1 MENPGSKATAFVA
14 LSIALFPLAFIGQG
28 TMILLIF
35 VNALASVN
43 HPGNATVFE
52 QAYVCLGALYVL
64 GATFAVIALRQRP
77 ETQLG
82 MRILFSAHCLFAGL
96 TVFAYF
102 IAQNG
107 PKPAHAPI
115 MSLDSDSKMKSELKM
130 DAAAILAGLQE
141 LRRNKGG
148 DLTKTH
154 GTSDKTLDL
163 KTLCGE
169 AYKQHLTKG
178 EYRIEIS
185 GPDSAEA
192 KVYDQ
197 GVRQPESI
205 RFWEVS
211 GGRYYVVSR

>member
-1 MENPGSKATAFVA
+1 
-14 LSIALFPLAFIGQG
+14 
-28 TMILLIF
+28 MILLIF

-43 HPGNATVFE
+43 HPGNPTVFE
-52 QAYVCLGALYVL
+52 QAFVFLAALYVL
-64 GATFAVIALRQRP
+64 GAAFAVIALRQRT
-77 ETQLG
+77 ETQIGL
-82 MRILFSAHCLFAGL
+82 RILFTAHCLFAGL

-102 IAQNG
+102 IAQSR
-107 PKPAHAPI
+107 PKPVHAPI
-115 MSLDSDSKMKSELKM
+115 MSLDPDSELKSAM
-130 DAAAILAGLQE
+130 KLDAAAILAGLQE
-141 LRRNKGG
+141 LRRNNGG
-148 DLTKTH
+148 DLTKAR

-197 GVRQPESI
+197 GVQQPGSI
-205 RFWEVS
+205 QFWQVS
-211 GGRYYVVSR
+211 AGLFYVVSR